1 MTSAS
6 FRIQTAGMQA
16 VDCDKLLRV
25 EHYHLRSG
33 RPLRRPMLVIVSGAP
48 GSGKTTMGSRLGTE
62 LRLPHL
68 NRDLVRDGL
77 WMTDGDDAAVGTD
90 RAWRV
95 WLSAVKLYLH
105 QGVSLVIDQTFYRGL
120 SDVTLR
126 NELVPISWS
135 VNVHLMA
142 SNATER
148 WCARIDREGRWG
160 PDREAAVAK
169 VESIQQQVRDP
180 LEFGCPQ
187 LVVDTTDPDVPIV
200 PLAREIWR
208 LVQAQDDAGA

>member
-1 MTSAS
+1 
-6 FRIQTAGMQA
+6 
-16 VDCDKLLRV
+16 
-25 EHYHLRSG
+25 
-33 RPLRRPMLVIVSGAP
+33 MLVIVSGAP
-48 GSGKTTMGSRLGTE
+48 GSGKTTMGSRLGVE

-90 RAWRV
+90 RAWHI

-105 QGVSLVIDQTFYRGL
+105 EGVSVVIDQTFYKGL

-126 NELVPISWS
+126 SELVPFAFA

-148 WCARIDREGRWG
+148 WCARIDREDRW
-160 PDREAAVAK
+160 
-169 VESIQQQVRDP
+169 
-180 LEFGCPQ
+180 
-187 LVVDTTDPDVPIV
+187 
-200 PLAREIWR
+200 
-208 LVQAQDDAGA
+208 